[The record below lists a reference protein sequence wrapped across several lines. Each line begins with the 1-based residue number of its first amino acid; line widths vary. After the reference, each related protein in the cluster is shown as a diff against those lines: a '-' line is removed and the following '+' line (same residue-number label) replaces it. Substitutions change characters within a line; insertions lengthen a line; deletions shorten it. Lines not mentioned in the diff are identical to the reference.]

1 MLPFNFQ
8 VMTLKTTSAD
18 MSSQSLEN
26 VAPSGRT
33 PESAAP
39 ENVSWSP
46 RSPAERVLMALKMHG
61 ALSASALGEKLGTTG
76 EAARQ
81 QLARLAEEGLVVAT
95 SEARGVG
102 RPTQSWS
109 LAAAAQA
116 RFPDTHAAL
125 TVQLLGIVRNSLG
138 EDALDTLIAIR
149 EAETRAS
156 YETVL
161 ADRTSLRD
169 KVAALADLRSA
180 EGYMADW
187 REEPDGS
194 LLLIENHC
202 PICAAATA
210 CQGFCRAELDVFRA
224 VLGPTAEVVRN
235 EHIVAGARRCSYAI
249 RETEP

>member
-1 MLPFNFQ
+1 
-8 VMTLKTTSAD
+8 
-18 MSSQSLEN
+18 MSSQNLEN
-26 VAPSGRT
+26 VTTA
-33 PESAAP
+33 PESAT
-39 ENVSWSP
+39 WSP

-61 ALSASALGEKLGTTG
+61 AMSAAALGNKLGTTG

-81 QLARLAEEGLVVAT
+81 QLARLAEEGLVAAT

-109 LAAAAQA
+109 LTPAAQS

-125 TVQLLGIVRNSLG
+125 TVQLLGIIKGSLG
-138 EDALDTLIAIR
+138 EEALDTLISIR
-149 EAETRAS
+149 EAETRAA
-156 YETVL
+156 YEADL
-161 ADRTSLRD
+161 ANRTSLRD

-194 LLLIENHC
+194 LVLIENHC

-210 CQGFCRAELDVFRA
+210 CQGFCRAELDVFRS

-235 EHIVAGARRCSYAI
+235 EHIVAGGRRCSYAI
-249 RETEP
+249 REIEP

>member
-1 MLPFNFQ
+1 
-8 VMTLKTTSAD
+8 
-18 MSSQSLEN
+18 MSSQNLEN
-26 VAPSGRT
+26 MSQRG
-33 PESAAP
+33 AAP
-39 ENVSWSP
+39 ENASWSP

-61 ALSASALGEKLGTTG
+61 AMSAAALGSRLGTTG

-95 SEARGVG
+95 SEAKGVG

-109 LAAAAQA
+109 LTPAAQS

-138 EDALDTLIAIR
+138 EEALDTLISIR
-149 EAETRAS
+149 EAETRAA
-156 YETVL
+156 YEAEL
-161 ADRTSLRD
+161 AERTSLRD

-194 LLLIENHC
+194 LVLIENHC

-210 CQGFCRAELDVFRA
+210 CQGFCRAELDVFRS

-235 EHIVAGARRCSYAI
+235 EHIVAGGRRCSYAI
-249 RETEP
+249 REIAP

>member
-1 MLPFNFQ
+1 
-8 VMTLKTTSAD
+8 
-18 MSSQSLEN
+18 MSSLNLEN
-26 VAPSGRT
+26 
-33 PESAAP
+33 AAP
-39 ENVSWSP
+39 ETVTWSP

-61 ALSASALGEKLGTTG
+61 ALSSAALGSLLGTSG

-81 QLARLAEEGLVVAT
+81 QLARLAEEGLVAAT

-109 LAAAAQA
+109 LTPAAQS

-125 TVQLLGIVRNSLG
+125 TVQLLGIVRDTLG
-138 EDALDTLIAIR
+138 EGALNALIAAR

-156 YETVL
+156 YEAEL

-187 REEPDGS
+187 QEQPDGS
-194 LLLIENHC
+194 LLLVENHC

-224 VLGPTAEVVRN
+224 VLGPQTQVVRN
-235 EHIVAGARRCSYAI
+235 EHIVAGARRCSYSI
-249 RETEP
+249 RETHA

>member
-1 MLPFNFQ
+1 
-8 VMTLKTTSAD
+8 MTLKTVGAN
-18 MSSQSLEN
+18 MSSQNLEN
-26 VAPSGRT
+26 VAQRD
-33 PESAAP
+33 AAA
-39 ENVSWSP
+39 EAVSWSP

-61 ALSASALGEKLGTTG
+61 ALSSSALGAKLGTTG

-81 QLARLAEEGLVVAT
+81 QLARLAEEGLVAAT
-95 SEARGVG
+95 SEVRGVG

-109 LAAAAQA
+109 LTPAAQS

-138 EDALDTLIAIR
+138 EQALDTLIAIR
-149 EAETRAS
+149 ESETRAA
-156 YETVL
+156 YETEL

-187 REEPDGS
+187 REEADGS

-210 CQGFCRAELDVFRA
+210 CQGFCRAELDVFRS
-224 VLGPTAEVVRN
+224 VLGPRVEVVRN
-235 EHIVAGARRCSYAI
+235 EHIVNGGRRCSYAI
-249 RETEP
+249 REIAP